1 MSLDLSCDECRGA
14 FCTGDEQICRN
25 CFDRIVEEKG
35 GLDLRVEDLELQIVD
50 LDEKVKELEE
60 QIAGLGFS
68 PD

>member
-14 FCTGDEQICRN
+14 FCTGDDQICRS
-25 CFDRIVEEKG
+25 CFDKIAEEKG
-35 GLDLRVEDLELQIVD
+35 GLSLRVEELESEISD

-60 QIAGLGFS
+60 QIVGLGFS